1 MANQIPTQV
10 SKLVEKRLKVRTS
23 ITREELRAITEVR
36 RSD

>member
-1 MANQIPTQV
+1 MASQIQT

-23 ITREELRAITEVR
+23 LTKDELRAITEVR